1 MLGGFSVLG
10 SVRTLRP
17 LAASAHDPKA
27 ASDVIGRSIDEPL
40 AWNQAAQQLAQQL
53 AQPDSQL
60 SPVALA
66 SGPDDLP
73 EDPTTDLC
81 TCGHPRER
89 HDAHGLRYCR
99 ATVSNDLRRGCICVE
114 PTTESAGRR

>member
-17 LAASAHDPKA
+17 LAACAHDPEA
-27 ASDVIGRSIDEPL
+27 ASDVIGRSIDEPV
-40 AWNQAAQQLAQQL
+40 AWNQAAQPEA
-53 AQPDSQL
+53 QL

-81 TCGHPRER
+81 TCGHPRKR

-99 ATVSNDLRRGCICVE
+99 ATVSNELRRGCICVD